1 MAFKQNLVILLTNL
15 CMFGFLT
22 LLVALSTATSTNL
35 DALCSYITAQGGL
48 LGSVTV
54 AAIDGLRGLS
64 TTRAVRAGEELFAI
78 PAHLALVDM
87 DALASEGAASALCK
101 RAAIE
106 HEHELMAV
114 ALLHR
119 LRSGTVPALLTAS
132 LPALEDFVPGP
143 TWLWTE
149 AELAAL
155 ASPQLAGLSRWRR
168 DECERLHRDIE
179 PLWIASGCFGSPPSL
194 REVTWAV
201 AIATSRMLSAVSEA
215 TGDTLPV
222 LLPVADLMNHDPHGK
237 GVRFTLESVKE
248 SGATSAAIQGNQRQS
263 TAISGGRSAAA
274 SASRYQYVCRSVGDL
289 PAGAPVT
296 FSYDTRAPNA
306 HLLLH
311 FGFMLPSNPY
321 EIIEIDMMPLFEQC
335 PRDAIERCVH
345 AGLLEGRVGVEGA
358 TGGVQTRRL
367 QELSPRLREA
377 VRLLVHAA
385 AAQDED
391 DSETDD
397 ERLRIRADE
406 ALAGLLQETLRT
418 LEEHEAPAAELPAT
432 STGVSVL
439 RARVAAA
446 FRRSRQEQLRIE
458 LAQLQRQDSA

>member
-1 MAFKQNLVILLTNL
+1 MYR
-15 CMFGFLT
+15 FLFSLAAT
-22 LLVALSTATSTNL
+22 TSTNL
-35 DALCSYITAQGGL
+35 DALCSHITAQGGL

-64 TTRAVRAGEELFAI
+64 TTREVRAGEELFAI

-179 PLWIASGCFGSPPSL
+179 PLWKASGCIGNPPSL

-201 AIATSRMLSAVSEA
+201 AIVTSRMLSAVSEA
-215 TGDTLPV
+215 TGNTLPV

-237 GVRFTLESVKE
+237 GVRFTHEIVKE
-248 SGATSAAIQGNQRQS
+248 SGAPSAASQGKQRQS

-311 FGFMLPSNPY
+311 FGFMLPSNPL
-321 EIIEIDMMPLFEQC
+321 EDIFEIDMMPLFQQC
-335 PRDAIERCVH
+335 PRDAIEQCVH

-377 VRLLVHAA
+377 VRRLVHAA

-397 ERLRIRADE
+397 ERLRVRADE

-418 LEEHEAPAAELPAT
+418 LEEHDAPAAELPAH
-432 STGVSVL
+432 STGVSAV